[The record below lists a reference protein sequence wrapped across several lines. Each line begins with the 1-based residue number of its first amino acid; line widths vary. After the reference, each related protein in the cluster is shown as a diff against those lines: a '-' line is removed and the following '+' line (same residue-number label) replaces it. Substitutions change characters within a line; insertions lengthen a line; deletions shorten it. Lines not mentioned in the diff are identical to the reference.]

1 MSLKLF
7 NEIGEP
13 NVTTTTIAEEM
24 EISPGNLY
32 YHFRNKDD
40 IINSIFAQFEQQIE
54 RRLRFPEDHRPT
66 IDETWSYLQ
75 YMADFMW
82 TYRFL
87 YRDLN
92 DLLARNRTLETHFK
106 QIISHKVRFARDMCE
121 LLVSDAEMVA
131 TPAEIEV
138 IATNMAVIS
147 TYWLSYQYVM
157 HPRKYNRTRSARNC
171 RSACVISVMAP
182 YLRGRSR
189 QLFDDLVS
197 GKLPKRQFTD
207 YLPPRS
213 PRPPTAPSS
222 PGRHPPR
229 IPSNE
234 GCLCLL
240 RLVVRRAARLCRRRA
255 RIRPRARR
263 RRPHAR
269 LRWRPGRPDGRDRRR
284 SDGGRRPC
292 GRRDPRTAR
301 RQGSR
306 PYGAVGTARRARH
319 APPQENDGRPVRRV
333 RRDARRRRHARGSS
347 RSTRGRSS
355 AITASPSRST
365 TSIRSTIR

>member
-1 MSLKLF
+1 
-7 NEIGEP
+7 
-13 NVTTTTIAEEM
+13 
-24 EISPGNLY
+24 
-32 YHFRNKDD
+32 
-40 IINSIFAQFEQQIE
+40 
-54 RRLRFPEDHRPT
+54 
-66 IDETWSYLQ
+66 
-75 YMADFMW
+75 MADFMW

-106 QIISHKVRFARDMCE
+106 QIISHKVRFARDSV

-157 HPRKYNRTRSARNC
+157 HPRKYNDQDAIREELHQVSMH
-171 RSACVISVMAP
+171 VISVMAP

-189 QLFDDLVS
+189 QLFDDPS

-207 YLPPRS
+207 YLPPRDGS
-213 PRPPTAPSS
+213 PRPADSPSS

-240 RLVVRRAARLCRRRA
+240 RLVVRRAARLPT
-255 RIRPRARR
+255 PRA
-263 RRPHAR
+263 HSAAR
-269 LRWRPGRPDGRDRRR
+269 SSTQASRCLRWRPGRPDGRDRRR

-306 PYGAVGTARRARH
+306 PYGLSELHVVPDMHHRKKMMADLSDAFVAMPGGAGTL
-319 APPQENDGRPVRRV
+319 EELFEV
-333 RRDARRRRHARGSS
+333 
-347 RSTRGRSS
+347 TRGRSS